1 MSTLAVGTI
10 KSISSAAPVFQNTSG
25 TEKGQ
30 LAKAWLNLCGGVD
43 GLGSSYGIRDSF
55 NISSVTD
62 TATGR
67 YTVNL
72 ATSMSNTN
80 YCPVSSGHYLVS
92 ASGNV
97 REVGAT
103 SLATGSYVLEV
114 SYNGGTLQDANN
126 VFSAVFGDN

>member
-30 LAKAWLNLCGGVD
+30 LAKAWLNLCGGVA
-43 GLGSSYGIRDSF
+43 GLGQSYALRDSF
-55 NISSVTD
+55 NVSSVTD

-80 YCPVSSGHYLVS
+80 YCALSSAHYDDTQLQR
-92 ASGNV
+92 A
-97 REVGAT
+97 RECGAR
-103 SLATGSYVLEV
+103 SLATGSYILEV
-114 SYNGGTLQDANN
+114 SFDGETAQDANH
-126 VFSAVFGDN
+126 VYSAVFGDN